1 MYLEYRRMCLMCNT
15 SKFDAV
21 SALARMSIVNENVGT
36 VGGGAGLQGITWKM
50 QAAVFDGNL
59 KQFTEISAQVA
70 ALVVTQVVVCGETIV
85 AVVHYVSENAD
96 TAGGGC
102 RVSLG
107 SA

>member
-1 MYLEYRRMCLMCNT
+1 
-15 SKFDAV
+15 
-21 SALARMSIVNENVGT
+21 
-36 VGGGAGLQGITWKM
+36 
-50 QAAVFDGNL
+50 
-59 KQFTEISAQVA
+59 
-70 ALVVTQVVVCGETIV
+70 VVCGETIV

>member
-15 SKFDAV
+15 SKFDAA
-21 SALARMSIVNENVGT
+21 SALARMSIVNENAGT
-36 VGGGAGLQGITWKM
+36 VGGGAGYHLENAGRCVGWKY
-50 QAAVFDGNL
+50 L

>member
-1 MYLEYRRMCLMCNT
+1 MEIPEAIYRNKC
-15 SKFDAV
+15 
-21 SALARMSIVNENVGT
+21 
-36 VGGGAGLQGITWKM
+36 
-50 QAAVFDGNL
+50 
-59 KQFTEISAQVA
+59 AQVA

>member
-1 MYLEYRRMCLMCNT
+1 MG
-15 SKFDAV
+15 V
-21 SALARMSIVNENVGT
+21 
-36 VGGGAGLQGITWKM
+36 QGITWKM
-50 QAAVFDGNL
+50 QAAVLDGNHL
-59 KQFTEISAQVA
+59 KHFTEISAQVA